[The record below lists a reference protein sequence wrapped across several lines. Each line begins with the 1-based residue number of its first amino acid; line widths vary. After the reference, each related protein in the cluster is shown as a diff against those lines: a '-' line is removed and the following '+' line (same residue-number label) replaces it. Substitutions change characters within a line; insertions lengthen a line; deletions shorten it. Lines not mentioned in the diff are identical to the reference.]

1 MPSTSS
7 GDPPGNVAE
16 RELWELAERYLA
28 AACSPPTA
36 ATYRRHLRGFLAA
49 VSGEITPDALI
60 AYRARLVRDGRGP
73 ATHQQALA
81 AVRGFLAWAG
91 DLAQALGK
99 PSPFPVEAVKRLLA
113 APRGQVRRPYQILTE
128 REAAALLAR
137 TPAGRD
143 RALVAV
149 LLGAG
154 LRVAELVGLDVADV
168 RRQGE
173 VFALWVR
180 RGKGGTSRSVPVRDD
195 VAAHVAAY
203 LAQSG
208 RTWASPG
215 PLFVALPRRGGRCSV
230 SGRLT
235 PRAIE
240 YRLQVLVAA
249 AELPP
254 GKTISP
260 HSLRHTYA
268 VRYLLATGNLKGL
281 QMLLGHASIETTE
294 RYVRH
299 LEVEALRDG
308 LPELPRPEAPS
319 VTR

>member
-1 MPSTSS
+1 
-7 GDPPGNVAE
+7 
-16 RELWELAERYLA
+16 
-28 AACSPPTA
+28 
-36 ATYRRHLRGFLAA
+36 
-49 VSGEITPDALI
+49 
-60 AYRARLVRDGRGP
+60 VRDGRGP

-91 DLAQALGK
+91 DLPPDLAPGRGK
-99 PSPFPVEAVKRLLA
+99 LLPLSVEAVKRLLR

-143 RALVAV
+143 RALLAV

-168 RRQGE
+168 RREGE
-173 VFALWVR
+173 AFALWVR

-215 PLFVALPRRGGRCSV
+215 PLFVALPRRGGRRGSV

-268 VRYLLATGNLKGL
+268 VRYLRATGNLKGL

-308 LPELPRPEAPS
+308 LPELPQPEAPS